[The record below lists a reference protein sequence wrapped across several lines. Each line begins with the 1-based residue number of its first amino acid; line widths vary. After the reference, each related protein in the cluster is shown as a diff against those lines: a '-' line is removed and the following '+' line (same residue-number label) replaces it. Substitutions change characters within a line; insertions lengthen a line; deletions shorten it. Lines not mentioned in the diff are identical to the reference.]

1 MKSNDQAILEKFLV
15 KESNNLIGKEKRIKQ
30 SIWQADFWD
39 QNLGTKLLQM
49 IELIC

>member
-1 MKSNDQAILEKFLV
+1 MKSNDQAILEKFFV

-30 SIWQADFWD
+30 SIWQTDFWD